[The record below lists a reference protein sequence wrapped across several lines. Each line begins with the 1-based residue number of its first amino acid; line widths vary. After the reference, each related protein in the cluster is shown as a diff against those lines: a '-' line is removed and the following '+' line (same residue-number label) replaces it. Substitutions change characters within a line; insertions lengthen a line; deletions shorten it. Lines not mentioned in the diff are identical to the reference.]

1 MMIKKK
7 VGVLAGAVLLA
18 SSAHA
23 SFDQGNA
30 VLYAWDSSNNDTYFV
45 DLGVAAADL
54 GTATVDITS
63 AGLAGWLAGHAG
75 AQWTILGTN
84 NDGTAVG
91 GPPAL
96 GASVLNTGVISTSTS
111 GAAVA
116 SSGSDAQT
124 QTGLINSFIADV
136 NAIAGAATEL
146 EQLGTDPA
154 AATSSDASAGFNNS
168 LIAIGAAASIFYN
181 QADPSDGATLADASV
196 TTQLGVD
203 NAIVLADGTI
213 QVNAAVIPVPAAA
226 WLFGS
231 ALAGLTVVRRRK

>member
-23 SFDQGNA
+23 SFDQGTA

-54 GTATVDITS
+54 GTASVDITS
-63 AGLAGWLAGHAG
+63 AGLASWLSTHAG

-84 NDGTAVG
+84 NDATPVA

-96 GASVLNTGVISTSTS
+96 GQSVLNTGVISTSSSGAIGFTS
-111 GAAVA
+111 GADAI
-116 SSGSDAQT
+116 AQT
-124 QTGLINSFIADV
+124 LGINTFIEDA
-136 NAIAGAATEL
+136 NGQAGAATEL

-154 AATSSDASAGFNNS
+154 AANSSDANAGFANS
-168 LIAIGAAASIFYN
+168 LIDIGTAASIFYV
-181 QADPSDGATLADASV
+181 QADPSPNAVTSQDAV
-196 TTQLGVD
+196 ITQLGVD
-203 NAIVLADGTI
+203 NAIVLSDGTI